1 MNLDDETRK
10 KTESELNKL
19 IRNAIEYRQAQRD
32 NEYIVNMAHYE
43 GLQWNLAENKNDS
56 PFLLRSDINHLK
68 NAVDLRLG
76 SLCSDKYWGEL
87 KPLSPNDVQHI
98 EDLNILYKNEWNRLN
113 ADDIVESVIKYGAIC
128 DNGYAFI
135 NFDPDKI
142 IGGTQTRRE
151 GAITLKVLET
161 SNVYL
166 DPSAENIEEC
176 EYVVVKSKKSRKW
189 IKANKPHWLNILDE
203 LNIKEGIVNQNS
215 NGDIFTGRNYAKA
228 HNEQFEISTIYIKEP
243 EEVKISTIDENTKL
257 SLTETVVKT
266 RIKEY
271 VLIQDNLMEI
281 NDAYPFDEFP
291 VIPFQWQPEPQSPYG
306 IPLLRGL
313 TVPQKVANLIESA
326 ANNIAMHY
334 TVPTWLI
341 NDESGINIDKF
352 AKLSNA
358 LGMVWK
364 VTGDPS
370 KALRQMD
377 PPQIDSQ
384 LIQIKDSF
392 VMNIKEHAGISDTYI
407 GNIGTAGSTAEGTN
421 TAVNR
426 ATIIDNAPTKQIEK
440 FVERLSRMIVKFMTR
455 YYKNETVYIRDTNKA
470 KNQYEFKSIVV
481 DENFQ
486 NMNYEFYVD
495 LASRSKTDKNRQYN
509 LMKDLYTIQNQYKED
524 KKILS
529 IPDLVKAAN
538 LDNYDEMY
546 KRFSDMSEEA
556 FAEKAQLITQIM
568 QIGGTIT
575 PNGTPLI
582 TAEEMQAGIIDV
594 LDDNGDLSTVDEMF
608 KMYEQYQTQ
617 LAKLQANVEAQQQQI
632 EAQNLINA
640 NNEQTDLINQMLQ
653 GRENIMMNG
662 IPEDNSKEG

>member
-1 MNLDDETRK
+1 MNIEDEELK
-10 KTESELNKL
+10 KLESELNKQV
-19 IRNAIEYRQAQRD
+19 REAIEFRQSQRD
-32 NEYIVNMAHYE
+32 NEYIINMAHYE
-43 GLQWNLAENKNDS
+43 GLHWNLAENKSNS
-56 PFLLRSDINHLK
+56 PFLLRSDINHLA

-87 KPLSPNDVQHI
+87 KPLSPNDVNHI
-98 EDLNILYKNEWNRLN
+98 NDLNILYRNEWNRLS
-113 ADDIVESVIKYGAIC
+113 ADDIVEEVVKYGAIC

-135 NFDPDKI
+135 NYDPYKI
-142 IGGTQTRRE
+142 IGGSLTRRE
-151 GAITLKVLET
+151 GAIKIKTLET

-166 DPSAENIEEC
+166 DPTAENIDEC
-176 EYVVVKSKKSRKW
+176 EYIVVKSERSNRW
-189 IKANKPHWLNILDE
+189 IRQNKPQWLPRLEE
-203 LNIKEGIVNQNS
+203 LNIKPGNVSADN
-215 NGDIFTGRNYAKA
+215 NGDIFVGRDYTKGQSNQY
-228 HNEQFEISTIYIKEP
+228 QVTTIYVKDPI
-243 EEVKISTIDENTKL
+243 EVDVEIQDKDNKKIIDKTTITK
-257 SLTETVVKT
+257 
-266 RIKEY
+266 IKEY
-271 VLIQDNLMEI
+271 IMINDNLIEI
-281 NDAYPFDEFP
+281 NEDYPFDEFP
-291 VIPFQWQPEPQSPYG
+291 VIPFQWKPEPQSPYG

-341 NDESGINIDKF
+341 SEDSGINIDKF
-352 AKLSNA
+352 AKLSSA

-364 VTGDPS
+364 VSGDVS
-370 KALRQMD
+370 KAIKQLD
-377 PPQIDSQ
+377 PPQIDNQ

-440 FVERLSRMIVKFMTR
+440 FVEKLSRMIVKFMTR
-455 YYKNETVYIRDTNKA
+455 YYKNETVYIRDTNKD

-481 DENFQ
+481 NEDFQ
-486 NMNYEFYVD
+486 NINYEFYVD

-556 FAEKAQLITQIM
+556 FAEKAQIITQIM
-568 QIGGTIT
+568 EIGGTIT

-582 TAEEMQAGIIDV
+582 TAEEMQEGIMDV

-608 KMYEQYQTQ
+608 KMYEQYQSQ
-617 LAKLQANVEAQQQQI
+617 LAELQANMEAQQQQK

-640 NNEQTDLINQMLQ
+640 NNEQTALINQMMQ
-653 GRENIMMNG
+653 GRENIMRNG
-662 IPEDNSKEG
+662 ISEENSKEG

>member
-1 MNLDDETRK
+1 MNIEDEELK
-10 KTESELNKL
+10 KLESELN
-19 IRNAIEYRQAQRD
+19 RQVREAIEFRQAQRD
-32 NEYIVNMAHYE
+32 NEYIINMAHYE
-43 GLQWNLAENKNDS
+43 GLHWNLAENKSNS
-56 PFLLRSDINHLK
+56 PFLLRSDINHLA

-87 KPLSPNDVQHI
+87 KPLSPNDVNHI
-98 EDLNILYKNEWNRLN
+98 NDLNILYRNEWNRLS
-113 ADDIVESVIKYGAIC
+113 ADDIVEEVVKYGAIC

-135 NFDPDKI
+135 TYDPDKI
-142 IGGTQTRRE
+142 IGGSLTRRE
-151 GAITLKVLET
+151 GAIKIKTLET

-166 DPSAENIEEC
+166 DPTAENIDEC
-176 EYVVVKSKKSRKW
+176 EYIVVKSERSNRW
-189 IKANKPHWLNILDE
+189 IKKNKPQWLPRLEE
-203 LNIKEGIVNQNS
+203 LNIKPGNVSADN
-215 NGDIFTGRNYAKA
+215 NGDIFVGRDYTKGQSNQY
-228 HNEQFEISTIYIKEP
+228 QVTTIYVKDPI
-243 EEVKISTIDENTKL
+243 EVDVEIQDKDNKKIIDKTTITK
-257 SLTETVVKT
+257 
-266 RIKEY
+266 IKEY
-271 VLIQDNLMEI
+271 IMINDNLIEI
-281 NDAYPFDEFP
+281 NEDYPFDEFP
-291 VIPFQWQPEPQSPYG
+291 VIPFQWKPEPQSPYG

-341 NDESGINIDKF
+341 SEDSGINIDKF
-352 AKLSNA
+352 AKLSSA

-364 VTGDPS
+364 VSGDVS
-370 KALRQMD
+370 KAIKQLD
-377 PPQIDSQ
+377 PPQIDNQ

-440 FVERLSRMIVKFMTR
+440 FVEKLSRMIVKFMTR
-455 YYKNETVYIRDTNKA
+455 YYKNETVYIRDTNKD

-481 DENFQ
+481 DEDFQ
-486 NMNYEFYVD
+486 NINYEFYVD

-556 FAEKAQLITQIM
+556 FAEKAQIITQIM
-568 QIGGTIT
+568 EIGGTIT

-582 TAEEMQAGIIDV
+582 TAEEMQEGIMDV

-608 KMYEQYQTQ
+608 KMYEQYQSQ
-617 LAKLQANVEAQQQQI
+617 LAELQANMEAQQQQK

-640 NNEQTDLINQMLQ
+640 NNEQTALINQMMQ
-653 GRENIMMNG
+653 GRENIMRNG
-662 IPEDNSKEG
+662 ISEENSKEG

>member
-1 MNLDDETRK
+1 MNIEDEELK
-10 KTESELNKL
+10 KLESELNKL
-19 IRNAIEYRQAQRD
+19 VREAIEFRQSQRD
-32 NEYIVNMAHYE
+32 NEYIINMAHYE
-43 GLQWNLAENKNDS
+43 GLHWNLAENKSNS
-56 PFLLRSDINHLK
+56 PFLLRSDINHLA

-87 KPLSPNDVQHI
+87 KPLSPNDVDHI
-98 EDLNILYKNEWNRLN
+98 NDLNILYRNEWNRLS
-113 ADDIVESVIKYGAIC
+113 ADDIVEEVVKYGAIC

-135 NFDPDKI
+135 NYDPDKI
-142 IGGTQTRRE
+142 IGGSLTRRE
-151 GAITLKVLET
+151 GAIKIKTLET

-166 DPSAENIEEC
+166 DPTAENIDEC
-176 EYVVVKSKKSRKW
+176 EYIVVKSERSNRW
-189 IKANKPHWLNILDE
+189 IKKNKPQWLPRLEE
-203 LNIKEGIVNQNS
+203 LNIKPGNVSADN
-215 NGDIFTGRNYAKA
+215 NGDIFVGRDYTKGQSNQY
-228 HNEQFEISTIYIKEP
+228 QVTTIYVKDPI
-243 EEVKISTIDENTKL
+243 EVDVEIQDKDNKKIIDKTTITK
-257 SLTETVVKT
+257 
-266 RIKEY
+266 IKEY
-271 VLIQDNLMEI
+271 IMINDNLIEI
-281 NDAYPFDEFP
+281 NEDYPFDEFP
-291 VIPFQWQPEPQSPYG
+291 VIPFQWKPEPQSPYG

-341 NDESGINIDKF
+341 SEDSGINIDKF
-352 AKLSNA
+352 AKLSSA

-364 VTGDPS
+364 VSGDVS
-370 KALRQMD
+370 KAIKQLD
-377 PPQIDSQ
+377 PPQIDNQ

-440 FVERLSRMIVKFMTR
+440 FVEKLSRMIVKFMTR
-455 YYKNETVYIRDTNKA
+455 YYKNETVYIRDTNKD

-481 DENFQ
+481 DEDFQ
-486 NMNYEFYVD
+486 NINYEFYVD

-556 FAEKAQLITQIM
+556 FAEKAQIITQIM
-568 QIGGTIT
+568 EIGGTIT

-582 TAEEMQAGIIDV
+582 TAEEMQEGIMDV

-608 KMYEQYQTQ
+608 KMYEQYQSQ
-617 LAKLQANVEAQQQQI
+617 LTELQANMEAQQQQK

-640 NNEQTDLINQMLQ
+640 NNEQTALINQMMQ
-653 GRENIMMNG
+653 GRENIMRNG
-662 IPEDNSKEG
+662 ISEENSKEG